1 MGFFQ
6 NSHYLFTEDTI
17 SLTYQQLCSTDVSWS
32 WQFSNK
38 EQNRAAELFWLSH
51 HPLHQW
57 RLLAVPI
64 RDFPEWFLYIVL
76 FPWILEVT
84 GATEVL
90 LLVISNT
97 LFHDGENYLVSQVKQ

>member
-1 MGFFQ
+1 
-6 NSHYLFTEDTI
+6 
-17 SLTYQQLCSTDVSWS
+17 
-32 WQFSNK
+32 
-38 EQNRAAELFWLSH
+38 
-51 HPLHQW
+51 
-57 RLLAVPI
+57 LAVPI